1 MKLSKS
7 FYLFAMAVLLF
18 SNIPPLS
25 AMAVEKKVEVLVIQ
39 PEKLPDYNFR
49 HSIKNS
55 RDPFRWSAGFRR
67 KFDVTAKENSKCLEP
82 ISGFTLQSVIWG
94 RNTPQAIINNK
105 LVGVGSHLKD
115 VLIERITKTH
125 VVIKKDGCSRLLE
138 FNTKLYDFS
147 NKDGVK
153 N

>member
-1 MKLSKS
+1 MKSPKY
-7 FYLFAMAVLLF
+7 FYLFAMAVLSF
-18 SNIPPLS
+18 PNIHLSS

-39 PEKLPDYNFR
+39 PANLPDYNSR
-49 HSIKNS
+49 HNTKSS
-55 RDPFRWSAGFRR
+55 RNPFSWPASFRR
-67 KFDVTAKENSKCLEP
+67 KFDVTSKDNKCQEP

-94 RNTPQAIINNK
+94 QNSPQAIINNK

-115 VLIERITKTH
+115 VLIEQITKTH
-125 VVIKKDGCSRLLE
+125 VVIKKDGCSHLLE

>member
-1 MKLSKS
+1 MKSPKS

-18 SNIPPLS
+18 PNIYLPS

-49 HSIKNS
+49 HNTKSS
-55 RDPFRWSAGFRR
+55 RSPFSWPASFRR
-67 KFDVTAKENSKCLEP
+67 KFDVTSKDNKCQKP

-94 RNTPQAIINNK
+94 QNTPQAIINNK

-115 VLIERITKTH
+115 VLIEQITKTH
-125 VVIKKDGCSRLLE
+125 VVIKKDGCSHLLE

>member
-1 MKLSKS
+1 MKSPKS
-7 FYLFAMAVLLF
+7 FYLFAVAVLLF
-18 SNIPPLS
+18 SNIHLSS

-49 HSIKNS
+49 RNTKSS
-55 RDPFRWSAGFRR
+55 RNPFSWPAGFRR
-67 KFDVTAKENSKCLEP
+67 KSDVTSKDNSKCLEP
-82 ISGFTLQSVIWG
+82 ISGFTLQSIIWG
-94 RNTPQAIINNK
+94 QKSPQAIINNK

-125 VVIKKDGCSRLLE
+125 VVIKKDGCSHLLE

>member
-1 MKLSKS
+1 MKSSKS
-7 FYLFAMAVLLF
+7 FYMFAMTALLF
-18 SNIPPLS
+18 FNIHLLS

-49 HSIKNS
+49 HRVKIS
-55 RDPFRWSAGFRR
+55 RDPFRWSVGFRR
-67 KFDVTAKENSKCLEP
+67 QFDVTSKDNKCLEP
-82 ISGFTLQSVIWG
+82 ISGFTLQSIIWG
-94 RNTPQAIINNK
+94 RNAPQAIINNK
-105 LVGVGSHLKD
+105 LVGVGSHLKE

-138 FNTKLYDFS
+138 FNTRLYDFS